1 MAMSKIRTNPVFPN
15 EVNTLSNSLG
25 TYWRELANT
34 VNRHE
39 SGIVAVSAPAS
50 STAPGTPGQI
60 AYDSM
65 FFYVCIANNTWK
77 RTAIATW

>member
-39 SGIVAVSAPAS
+39 SGIVAVSAPTS
-50 STAPGTPGQI
+50 STSPGTPGQI
-60 AYDSM
+60 AYDSTYI
-65 FFYVCIANNTWK
+65 YVCVANNTWK
-77 RTAIATW
+77 RASISTW